1 MNASAAH
8 PRDRLINTAAT
19 LVHQQGWTATGIN
32 QILSEAGI
40 PKGSFYYYF
49 RSKEALGVAVIQ
61 LHYANI
67 KMLLDRTLGNQGL
80 SPDTAIYELLKELT
94 SKNFEMPYK
103 YGCPATALASEVAT
117 QSPALLAE
125 ANRCISLYETAWA
138 QLISRGQKEGLIS
151 PTIDPV
157 EFAKIATTAMQGGFL
172 GVRRT
177 STPESLELAFASV
190 YQTLFGKSIV
200 GLHAR
205 GADVSKLH
213 ALAS

>member
-1 MNASAAH
+1 MNSSSTH
-8 PRDRLINTAAT
+8 PRERLINTAAT

-67 KMLLDRTLGNQGL
+67 KMLLDRTLANQGL

-94 SKNFEMPYK
+94 SKDLEMPYK
-103 YGCPATALASEVAT
+103 YGCPVTALASEVAT

-125 ANRCISLYETAWA
+125 ANRCVGLYETAWA

-157 EFAKIATTAMQGGFL
+157 EFAKTATTTLQGGFL

-177 STPESLELAFASV
+177 STTEPLELAFASI

-200 GLHAR
+200 GLQSR
-205 GADVSKLH
+205 SPEVTKVH